1 MAAKGF
7 GDLSPDTATTTTD
20 PATQANP
27 APGPRTAG
35 AALTRHPG
43 RLGLVALGLIVVLV
57 AVFAS
62 RCGSDSTD
70 HGPSKPQWTVRA
82 AHGPTRVVD
91 NVPAGYSRDRE
102 GAASAAVNA
111 VQALAQAG
119 QGRIDMRKVVAVLV
133 AAHPGP
139 QVSKSIEVSRDRAR
153 DEDVLNVLPVAVSV
167 ISVSDTAAQVSV
179 WTMGVARASIA
190 PGDPVS
196 VTTVWST
203 HTVSLIW
210 ESDDWKVEEKTGRVG
225 PSPDE
230 VVAPNSGSPLT
241 KPLLGGYYSFYV
253 D

>member
-7 GDLSPDTATTTTD
+7 GDLSPDTATTTPD
-20 PATQANP
+20 SGQQPGATGVPTAR
-27 APGPRTAG
+27 AGSAGRPRRLWLV
-35 AALTRHPG
+35 AA
-43 RLGLVALGLIVVLV
+43 GLVVAMV
-57 AVFAS
+57 AVLAA
-62 RCGSDSTD
+62 RCGHEGTGDSGST
-70 HGPSKPQWTVRA
+70 PQWPVRA

-91 NVPAGYSRDRE
+91 NVPAGYSRDQQ

-111 VQALAQAG
+111 VQALTQAG
-119 QGRIDMRKVVAVLV
+119 QGRVDMRKVVAVLV

-139 QVSKSIEVSRDRAR
+139 ELSKSIDISRDRAR
-153 DEDVLNVLPVAVSV
+153 DEDVLNVLPAAVSV
-167 ISVSDTAAQVSV
+167 TSVTDAAAQVSV
-179 WTMGVARASIA
+179 WTMGVSRAAIA

-203 HTVSLIW
+203 HTVSLVW
-210 ESDDWKVEEKTGRVG
+210 ENDDWKVSEKTGRVG
-225 PSPDE
+225 PAPDE